1 MSQVEQEVYQGAG
14 FHIQFPYPI
23 VAVRYLHVDRQF
35 NEHTQ
40 CNLSIIMTEEHAML
54 CLEKGSMRDTVHIRR
69 KNPEGTEYWFSGGIA
84 AVDMDV
90 EDGIWHVSVKAI
102 SRTYDMDHQRMSR
115 SYQNKNLTY
124 TSLIKQLVAPY
135 KDGDAM
141 NEATDPDATIG
152 KLLVQYQE
160 TDWQF
165 MKRLASL
172 VGTVILP
179 DVVLDA
185 PRVYFGVPDFS
196 WEKQLHVYRYTMT
209 QDREL
214 YLQTHVG
221 YSDARTNSADYI
233 SYEVTS
239 SQYVQVGDNV
249 SFKGQMWVVY
259 SADMRYD
266 QGIVTYAYKLVQRSG
281 IRSRVKHNHRIQGV
295 SLGGKVI
302 SRANNMV
309 KVHLDIDEE
318 HDNGGNWWF
327 PYSSEG
333 NNMFHALPEEGARIN
348 VYFPGGEEKKAIAI
362 NAVRG
367 RHEEMKGRTVF
378 QKPTTKVFHVP
389 GNAKMELGEDGVL
402 FEKNTVRLHLN
413 ADDITLESDENILIV
428 AANDLELGSKDRML
442 DYIKMYAD
450 SIISVYAGNQMIE
463 VMEHKTK
470 IRASEI
476 NMNITPMSLLD
487 MLNDQDIEDL
497 YFELSLMWDEERR
510 YKKEK
515 EEKESK
521 DLFHIEM
528 DNRSLI
534 EQIFEPEPPEPD
546 LSEDEINEV
555 RERARQQLHQD
566 PKIKE
571 TSRAWVEEQRK
582 EAISFHYGKLRE
594 KPPVETK
601 KKSKKE
607 KEKEREDYDD
617 FYKSYVEQQ
626 TRIVEQQKQI
636 VEQQKQIND
645 PAWMERLTNQN
656 PVQALQEETSML
668 RAIGRERERQAER
681 IAERQAE
688 MKSGTAS
695 LGEQLMTAMT
705 DWYNLEYT
713 VPKKPDYLSK
723 DQSKPIY
730 YSRYY
735 IEQFLISQQKTEAK
749 WNMVFGAIAVLL
761 TAIPTGGTSV
771 YLFVVLNGAWGIG
784 QMAVSSIKLQ
794 ELENGE
800 YNTPGL
806 DRAQKLL
813 DTTGDALAVID
824 LAFMAKSAGRHVMN
838 LTAESTRNEMLRNIK
853 NPAVRAGLDKVGT
866 KLQWVDSFAKDLK
879 LGLNPANFGR
889 SGLELAGTGGR
900 VTSQFADGPQ
910 VWFSSGSGGT
920 GKTIREQMLES
931 PAAELWGTLEDGT
944 NQGVKHFA
952 DYWEKYPERIPS
964 IAERLG
970 VDVSAFENTVK
981 GFENFTEQVL
991 RVKREGT
998 LREIN
1003 GKEIYFLE
1011 GAAKPK
1017 KGIVVIIK
1025 DGKFQSMMPS
1035 DPKSFSK
1042 LE

>member
-23 VAVRYLHVDRQF
+23 TAVRNLYVDRQF

-40 CNLSIIMTEEHAML
+40 CNLSIVMTEEHAMA

-69 KNPEGTEYWFSGGIA
+69 ETPEGTEYWFSGGIA

-90 EDGIWHVSVKAI
+90 EDGIWHVSVRAI

-141 NEATDPDATIG
+141 NEATEPDATIG

-165 MKRLASL
+165 MKRVASL

-196 WEKQLHVYRYTMT
+196 WGKQLHVYRYTMT

-221 YSDARTNSADYI
+221 YSDTQSNSADYV

-239 SQYVQVGDNV
+239 RQYVQVGDNV

-281 IRSRVKHNHRIQGV
+281 IRSRVQHNHRIQGV

-428 AANDLELGSKDRML
+428 AANDLELGSKDRMP
-442 DYIKMYAD
+442 DYIKMCAD

-470 IRASEI
+470 IRAPEI

-487 MLNDQDIEDL
+487 MLNEQDIEDL
-497 YFELSLMWDEERR
+497 YFESLMWDEERV
-510 YKKEK
+510 YK
-515 EEKESK
+515 EEKKQKQSK
-521 DLFHIEM
+521 DLFHIEI

-534 EQIFEPEPPEPD
+534 ERIIEPDPPEPD
-546 LSEDEINEV
+546 LSEDEINVV
-555 RERARQQLHQD
+555 RDRARQRMRQD

-571 TSRAWVEEQRK
+571 TSRAWVEEQRN

-594 KPPVETK
+594 KPPVEEK

-626 TRIVEQQKQI
+626 TQI
-636 VEQQKQIND
+636 VEQQARIND
-645 PAWMERLTNQN
+645 PEWMEGLTNQN
-656 PVQALQEETSML
+656 SIQALQEETSML

-695 LGEQLMTAMT
+695 LGEQLMTAMS
-705 DWYNLEYT
+705 DWYNLEYV

-730 YSRYY
+730 YSRYF
-735 IEQFLISQQKTEAK
+735 IEQFIISPQKTEAK
-749 WNMVFGAIAVLL
+749 WNMVFGAIAVLI
-761 TAIPTGGTSV
+761 TAIPSGGTSI

-784 QMAVSSIKLQ
+784 QMAVSSMKLQ

-824 LAFMAKSAGRHVMN
+824 LAFIAKSVGRHVMN
-838 LTAESTRNEMLRNIK
+838 LTVESTRNEMLRNIK

-866 KLQWVDSFAKDLK
+866 KLEQARSIVDDI
-879 LGLNPANFGR
+879 NPANFGR

-920 GKTIREQMLES
+920 GNPSPEKLLGIEHANMKNPREALYKKVPIKAGVPGNPKSRQLTDFERERANQILDDIAAQARGDANARARLQALNDHILTNRSSTGGQNYAGWNSVYIRD
-931 PAAELWGTLEDGT
+931 ELGR
-944 NQGVKHFA
+944 NGVM
-952 DYWEKYPERIPS
+952 RI
-964 IAERLG
+964 
-970 VDVSAFENTVK
+970 
-981 GFENFTEQVL
+981 
-991 RVKREGT
+991 
-998 LREIN
+998 
-1003 GKEIYFLE
+1003 IY
-1011 GAAKPK
+1011 KQTS
-1017 KGIVVIIK
+1017 KGIEWRVV
-1025 DGKFQSMMPS
+1025 QWH
-1035 DPKSFSK
+1035 
-1042 LE
+1042 

>member
-1 MSQVEQEVYQGAG
+1 MSQAEQEVYQGAG

-23 VAVRYLHVDRQF
+23 TAVRYLHVDRQF

-40 CNLSIIMTEEHAML
+40 CNLSIVMTEEHAMA

-69 KNPEGTEYWFSGGIA
+69 ETPEGTEYWFSGGIA

-90 EDGIWHVSVKAI
+90 EDGIWHVSVRAI

-141 NEATDPDATIG
+141 NEATEPDATIG
-152 KLLVQYQE
+152 RLLVQYQE

-165 MKRLASL
+165 MKRVASL

-196 WEKQLHVYRYTMT
+196 WGKQLHVYRYTMT

-221 YSDARTNSADYI
+221 YSDTRTNSADYV

-239 SQYVQVGDNV
+239 RQYVQVGDNV

-281 IRSRVKHNHRIQGV
+281 IRSLVRQNHRIQGV

-348 VYFPGGEEKKAIAI
+348 VYFPGGEEKKAIAV

-428 AANDLELGSKDRML
+428 AANDLELGSKDRMP
-442 DYIKMYAD
+442 DYIKMCAD

-470 IRASEI
+470 IRAPEI

-487 MLNDQDIEDL
+487 MLNEQDIEDL
-497 YFELSLMWDEERR
+497 YVDSLMSDELKR
-510 YKKEK
+510 YMEEKKEK
-515 EEKESK
+515 ERNGWTVAKEV
-521 DLFHIEM
+521 FEYVPG
-528 DNRSLI
+528 LI
-534 EQIFEPEPPEPD
+534 DYALGMPEPPEPEPSQEEVD
-546 LSEDEINEV
+546 GV
-555 RERARQQLHQD
+555 RERIRQRIRQE
-566 PKIKE
+566 PGSRE
-571 TSRAWVEEQRK
+571 TSTTWVAKQSK
-582 EAISFHYGKLRE
+582 EALSFHYEVIHRE
-594 KPPVETK
+594 KPVEEK

-626 TRIVEQQKQI
+626 TQIVEQQARIVEQQAR
-636 VEQQKQIND
+636 IND
-645 PAWMERLTNQN
+645 PEWMEGLTNQN
-656 PVQALQEETSML
+656 SIQALQEETSML

-695 LGEQLMTAMT
+695 LGEQLMTAMS
-705 DWYNLEYT
+705 DWYNLEYV

-730 YSRYY
+730 YSRYF
-735 IEQFLISQQKTEAK
+735 IEQFIISPQKTEAK
-749 WNMVFGAIAVLL
+749 WNMVFGAIAVLI
-761 TAIPTGGTSV
+761 TAIPSGGTSI

-784 QMAVSSIKLQ
+784 QMAVSSMKLQ

-813 DTTGDALAVID
+813 ETTGNALAVVD
-824 LAFMAKSAGRHVMN
+824 LAFIAKSAGRHVMN
-838 LTAESTRNEMLRNIK
+838 LTVESARNEMLRNIK

-866 KLQWVDSFAKDLK
+866 KLQWADSFAKDLK

-900 VTSQFADGPQ
+900 VTSQLVDGPQ

-920 GKTIREQMLES
+920 GDLVPKPSLKIPPSFEKIIAGKKLKSHFLDHKKILEDFLGKKYPNWS
-931 PAAELWGTLEDGT
+931 QTQGTEFLEDIQKIIDDGIVKYEGLGTLNKTMAE
-944 NQGVKHFA
+944 
-952 DYWEKYPERIPS
+952 PS
-964 IAERLG
+964 HIYRG
-970 VDVSAFENTVK
+970 
-981 GFENFTEQVL
+981 
-991 RVKREGT
+991 
-998 LREIN
+998 N
-1003 GKEIYFLE
+1003 GMT
-1011 GAAKPK
+1011 
-1017 KGIVVIIK
+1017 VVIRQN
-1025 DGKFQSMMPS
+1025 GEFHTLL
-1035 DPKSFSK
+1035 KSGTGMDK
-1042 LE
+1042 KILIVD